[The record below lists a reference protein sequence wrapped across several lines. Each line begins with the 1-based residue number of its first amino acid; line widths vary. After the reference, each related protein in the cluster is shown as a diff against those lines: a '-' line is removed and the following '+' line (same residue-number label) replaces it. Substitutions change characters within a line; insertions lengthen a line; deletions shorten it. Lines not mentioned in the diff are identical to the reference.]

1 MAEYIER
8 EALLKSVGEL
18 KKSPWYNDDYGF
30 GTKQARHEG
39 VGIVV
44 DLCIRQD
51 PSVDVVEVKY
61 GEWLWNRG
69 CAYGES
75 PYYCS
80 LCIDGGSDNGRDNYC
95 PNCGAKMNGGE

>member
-1 MAEYIER
+1 MATCETCK
-8 EALLKSVGEL
+8 ANKVCDHN
-18 KKSPWYNDDYGF
+18 KYGF
-30 GTKQARHEG
+30 ENCNNYISA
-39 VGIVV
+39 
-44 DLCIRQD
+44 
-51 PSVDVVEVKY
+51 DVVEVKY